1 MDLSSLDK
9 VDQNKENGIMP
20 LADCDSC
27 DCVCDGCDSCD
38 CYCDGC
44 DCDSCSDCVCD
55 CIGCDN
61 CFTCPDTTSCQDY
74 CSDGQCFCY
83 SCSDCGDC
91 GDCGDCDCGDCD
103 CDCDCYSG
111 NCYCRDQDAYCDWCN
126 DRISC
131 DLPTCD
137 CDSYDC
143 FTAVNNI
150 VKEASEA
157 AVQANYQTVKSA
169 MVVSSGSGDNNGS
182 SGASKGDA
190 ITSAISNY
198 NGLSIK
204 INALQ
209 EAMKRVLEQDNLN
222 LIAADVSVRSIDSLL
237 VYYMAAMKNM
247 LLLSSA
253 IHYFRRCR
261 FFEDQA
267 CRQFVCDCICD
278 CVCNDCGGYC
288 YVCQQYTPCDCDCDC
303 DSCGDCDCTCQ
314 ENECFNDPGCS
325 DCNCDCYSCPDG
337 ECYCD
342 CIGDL

>member
-1 MDLSSLDK
+1 MDLSSLDEI
-9 VDQNKENGIMP
+9 KENGIMP

-27 DCVCDGCDSCD
+27 DCYCDGCDSCGD
-38 CYCDGC
+38 
-44 DCDSCSDCVCD
+44 CSDCSDSYEDWWQDHVCQNFGNNSWYD
-55 CIGCDN
+55 RNIDLLEWYKWYK
-61 CFTCPDTTSCQDY
+61 QLEE
-74 CSDGQCFCY
+74 
-83 SCSDCGDC
+83 
-91 GDCGDCDCGDCD
+91 CD
-103 CDCDCYSG
+103 CDC
-111 NCYCRDQDAYCDWCN
+111 
-126 DRISC
+126 
-131 DLPTCD
+131 
-137 CDSYDC
+137 DC

-157 AVQANYQTVKSA
+157 VVQANYQTVKSA

-325 DCNCDCYSCPDG
+325 DCNCDCYSCSDG